1 MKEEFEKILKEFEN
15 KRISLL
21 QILNYV
27 NDKKGFIDEKDVEE
41 ISEFLEIPKNEI
53 KSLISFYHFLNFN
66 KKKKRI
72 YVCSNITCLL
82 KGAEE
87 IISFLKSFPEIE
99 VVETECIGQCDNAP
113 CCIIENKIYKN
124 LTKEKIK
131 DLIKDE
137 RD

>member
-27 NDKKGFIDEKDVEE
+27 NEKRGFIDEKDIEE
-41 ISEFLEIPKNEI
+41 ISQFLEIPKNEI
-53 KSLISFYHFLNFN
+53 KSLISFYHFLNN

-87 IISFLKSFPEIE
+87 IISYLKNFPEIE
-99 VVETECIGQCDNAP
+99 VVETECIGQCDDAP
-113 CCIIENKIYKN
+113 CCIVENKVYKN
-124 LTKEKIK
+124 LKKEKIK
-131 DLIKDE
+131 ELIKDE
-137 RD
+137 KG